1 MTIRSPMAKAMGYVQ
16 ISLREIFLDARIF
29 YLIIWE
35 LVVAVCNQAIGWLA
49 REDKIALQKKGR
61 SIIVNLV

>member
-1 MTIRSPMAKAMGYVQ
+1 MTIRSPMAKAMGYAQ

-35 LVVAVCNQAIGWLA
+35 LVVAVCNQSIGWLA
-49 REDKIALQKKGR
+49 REGKIALQKKGR